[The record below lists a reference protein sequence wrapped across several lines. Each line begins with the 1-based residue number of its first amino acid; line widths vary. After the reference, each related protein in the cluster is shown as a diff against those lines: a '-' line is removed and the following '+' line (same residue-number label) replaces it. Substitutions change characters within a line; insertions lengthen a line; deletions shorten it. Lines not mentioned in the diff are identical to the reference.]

1 MPVVGLGCDIIEIA
15 RIETCCRRSAA
26 FVERIFTE
34 DERKQC
40 DSRGADYQH
49 YAGKFAAKEAVGKA
63 IGRPLSWQDVEIINN
78 ASGKPEVH
86 LQGEALKAAEGFH
99 ISVSISH
106 SRDYA
111 VAVAVME
118 ERT

>member
-1 MPVVGLGCDIIEIA
+1 MPVMGLGCDIIEIA
-15 RIETCCRRSAA
+15 RIETCCRRSAG
-26 FVERIFTE
+26 FTRRIFTMLGQ
-34 DERKQC
+34 RQC
-40 DSRGADYQH
+40 DSHGSKYQH

-63 IGRPLSWQDVEIINN
+63 IGRPLSWQDVELISS

-86 LQGEALKAAEGFH
+86 LHGEALKAAEGFE